1 MKILWVCNKAPTRV
15 NEIRNINGSPM
26 GGWLDSMC
34 KDILS
39 EKNTQLCVLFLEKI
53 NYEGRKDNFSF
64 YSFTNKNSGDRI
76 EKVLLELKPD
86 IIHIWGTEYSHTLTT
101 IKIAEKNGYLNK
113 CILYIQGM
121 VSLCG
126 KHYTEGLPNSVVKM
140 YTFRDL
146 VRFSNIYRT
155 KKTFIKNGV
164 NEIEA
169 IKKVKHVIGRTDW
182 DRAAVEMYN
191 PNVKYYFCNETL
203 RESFYKKEW
212 DIKNIKRHSIFV
224 SQCNYPIKGFHYVL
238 EAMPEIIKHYPNAHI
253 YTTGINLLNLSFK
266 ERLKMTSYQFYLR
279 KLIYKLNIQKNITF
293 LGILSEEEM
302 ASRYLKSN
310 VFVSASTIENSPNS
324 LGEAMLVGCPVV
336 ASDVGGVKNMLVHNI
351 EGYIY
356 QSTAPYM
363 LAYYVKE
370 IFRNDELAKRFSE
383 NAKKH
388 AIITHNRIENVAKL
402 LKIYQNMRE
411 DK

>member
-126 KHYTEGLPNSVVKM
+126 KHYTEGLPNSVVNM
-140 YTFRDL
+140 YTFRDFI
-146 VRFSNIYRT
+146 RFSNISRT

-169 IKKVKHVIGRTDW
+169 IKKVKYVIGRTDW

-212 DIKNIKRHSIFV
+212 DINNIKRHSIFV

-370 IFRNDELAKRFSE
+370 IFRNDELAKRFSK

-388 AIITHNRIENVAKL
+388 AMITHNRVENVAKL
-402 LKIYQNMRE
+402 LKVYQDMRE